1 MRGRASD
8 LALRAAPALAPA
20 VVRALYAHCSVRVLN
35 REVQRRYVDGG
46 RAFVGVVWHQDFL
59 FALDYFRGRRI
70 AVMVSRSR
78 DGELA
83 ARALGRLGY
92 RTVRGSS
99 TEGGREALRELTALV
114 REGWGAALVADG
126 PRGPARQA
134 KIGCVVAARNS
145 GAPLIPFGCAVRP
158 SVRNRSW
165 DRTVLP
171 LPGARIVAAFG
182 DPIGVPPDAP
192 PEECERLR
200 RLVDRRMEDLEATC
214 ARAAE
219 GRTTSPT
226 PPGGPIG
233 WAPETGG
240 PRRPASVRGG

>member
-1 MRGRASD
+1 MGGRATD
-8 LALRAAPALAPA
+8 LTLRAAPAFAPA

-35 REVQRRYVDGG
+35 RAVQDRYVG
-46 RAFVGVVWHQDFL
+46 RRPFVGVVWHQDFL

-70 AVMVSRSR
+70 AVMVSRSL

-83 ARALGRLGY
+83 ARALRRLGY

-99 TEGGREALRELTALV
+99 TEGGREALRELTVLV
-114 REGWGAALVADG
+114 REGWGAAIVADG
-126 PRGPARQA
+126 PRGPAKRA

-158 SVRNRSW
+158 AIRNRSW

-171 LPGARIVAAFG
+171 LPGSRIVIKFG
-182 DPIGVPPDAP
+182 DPLSVPADAP

-200 RLVDRRMEDLEATC
+200 RVVEARMEELEATC

-219 GRTTSPT
+219 ARTTSRKADVEPT
-226 PPGGPIG
+226 G
-233 WAPETGG
+233 WAEPSVE
-240 PRRPASVRGG
+240 PRPAASSREG